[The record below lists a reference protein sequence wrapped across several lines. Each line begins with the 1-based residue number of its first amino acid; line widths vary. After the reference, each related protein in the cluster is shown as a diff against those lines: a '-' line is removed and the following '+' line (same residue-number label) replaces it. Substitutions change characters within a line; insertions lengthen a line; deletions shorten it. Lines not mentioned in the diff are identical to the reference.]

1 MPTVST
7 HFKVPCAQDRAI
19 LAIQD
24 FVNSAQWQVLELSTS
39 RVVLKGPG
47 VNQMQYAGFPII
59 TLELKEI
66 VDETVIG
73 ISVSSIALGQKK
85 HIAGIMG
92 QVINGI
98 SVRVQTKSLAINP
111 TVALG
116 EGQGETQSEIPSPST
131 DRIGQLERLQK
142 LLESGVLT
150 REEFD
155 AEKQKILREN

>member
-1 MPTVST
+1 MPTVNT
-7 HFKVPCAQDRAI
+7 QLKVPCTQDKAI

-24 FVNSAQWQVLELSTS
+24 FTNSVQWQVLELSTS

-47 VNQMQYAGFPII
+47 VNQSQSGAFPII

-66 VDETVIG
+66 VDETAIA
-73 ISVSSIALGQKK
+73 ISVSSTWPIGQKN

-92 QVINGI
+92 QVVNGVSI
-98 SVRVQTKSLAINP
+98 RVQTQSIAINP

-116 EGQGETQSEIPSPST
+116 EGQGGTSAPST
-131 DRIGQLERLQK
+131 NRLDQLERLQK
-142 LLESGVLT
+142 LLETGILT

-155 AEKQKILREN
+155 TEKQKILRQN